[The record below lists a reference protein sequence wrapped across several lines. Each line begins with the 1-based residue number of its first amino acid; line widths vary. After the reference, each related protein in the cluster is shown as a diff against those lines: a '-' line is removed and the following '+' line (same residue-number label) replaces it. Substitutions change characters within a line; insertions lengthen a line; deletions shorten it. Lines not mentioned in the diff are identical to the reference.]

1 MSTRSYLILDL
12 VRSKVLDLNPTE
24 SILASC
30 FYGLLAQ
37 NPMTY
42 NGMNYY
48 RCDYKN
54 ISSYC
59 SILPDKVDTLRRI
72 YKRLENI
79 GLITTIK
86 IDSHIFF
93 TPSDMLRDWGSN
105 YESADAEKNPLNAE
119 KNPADAEKN
128 PLNAEKNPLSPYYN
142 NINKYNQ
149 GIEKSEEEE
158 KETFSLGR
166 SLGLEPKSI
175 SVDSRVFS
183 KVDKLLSDIVF
194 PFDEDGFKRKFFIL
208 CCMPKWR
215 NKTVHAIQMQL
226 NKLKNYDVRYVLE
239 LIDASIMNEWQGLVY
254 SDTDKKYN
262 EWLRKSKFG
271 GSDEIKKAVEYL
283 EY

>member
-1 MSTRSYLILDL
+1 MDL

-54 ISSYC
+54 ISCYC
-59 SILPDKVDTLRRI
+59 SILPDKVDTLRRL

-86 IDSHIFF
+86 IDNHIFF
-93 TPSDMLRDWGSN
+93 TPSEMLREWGAN
-105 YESADAEKNPLNAE
+105 YESAEAEKNPLNAE
-119 KNPADAEKN
+119 KNPH
-128 PLNAEKNPLSPYYN
+128 PPYYN
-142 NINKYNQ
+142 NINNYNQ
-149 GIEKSEEEE
+149 GLEKEKKEE

-166 SLGLEPKSI
+166 SLGLDPKAI

-183 KVDKLLSDIVF
+183 RIDKLLSDIVF
-194 PFDEDGFKRKFFIL
+194 PFEDDEFKRKFFIL

-226 NKLKNYDVRYVLE
+226 KKIQEYDIRYVIE
-239 LIDASIMNEWQGLVY
+239 LIDNSIMNEWQGLVY
-254 SDTDKKYN
+254 SDTEKRYK
-262 EWLRKSKFG
+262 EWLKKSRFSG
-271 GSDEIKKAVEYL
+271 NDEMKDALEYL
-283 EY
+283 NL